1 VRVAIFTNNYL
12 PMRGGVTTAVETLR
26 RGLETL
32 GHQAWV
38 FAPRFSNGA
47 TDPPFVFRY
56 PSVPAPTYPD
66 FPLAV
71 PFSPRLARIVRDLG
85 IDIFHAQHPFLLG
98 PTARRLA
105 RGLGRPLVF
114 TYHTRYEKYAH
125 YVPLRRDWV
134 EAAAIRW
141 SCRFADTADLVI
153 APSMKIRDTLR
164 ERGVRAP
171 MEVVSTGVEL
181 DLFTPGDRQAARHA
195 LVLPP
200 EDPLLLY
207 VGRLDREKSVERL
220 LAAFQQ
226 VAAVLPTAR
235 FVLVGQGTQAANLR
249 DQAKRSPAGDRIDF
263 RGVSPREALPPYYQ
277 AADLFLFASETE
289 TQGLV
294 LAEAAACALPAVA
307 VSASG
312 VDEVVLNGETGILTK
327 ADPRELAEAAID
339 LLLDPERRA
348 SMGEKARALAE
359 REFSARRQ
367 VGRVAALYDAL
378 LSSEGGSAP
387 LPNPPPEDC
396 AGEAGART
404 TPEP

>member
-26 RGLETL
+26 LGLETL

-47 TDPPFVFRY
+47 ADPPFVFRY

-71 PFSPRLARIVRDLG
+71 PFSTRLARIVRDLG

-98 PTARRLA
+98 RTARRLA
-105 RGLGRPLVF
+105 RRLGRPLVF

-141 SCRFADTADLVI
+141 SCGFADTADLVI
-153 APSMKIRDTLR
+153 APSLKIRDALR

-171 MEVVSTGVEL
+171 MEVVPTGVEL
-181 DLFTPGDRQAARHA
+181 DQFTPGDRAAARAA
-195 LVLPP
+195 LGLPP
-200 EDPLLLY
+200 EVPLLLY

-220 LAAFQQ
+220 LAAFHQ

-235 FVLVGQGTQAANLR
+235 FVLVGQGTQAGSLR
-249 DQAKRSPAGDRIDF
+249 AQARRSPAGDRIEF
-263 RGVSPREALPPYYQ
+263 RGASPREALPPYYQ

-294 LAEAAACALPAVA
+294 LAEAAASGLAAVA

-312 VDEVVLNGETGILTK
+312 VDEVVVNGETGILTK
-327 ADPRELAEAAID
+327 ADPGELADAAIG

-359 REFSARRQ
+359 REFAARRQ
-367 VGRVAALYDAL
+367 VGRVAALYEAL
-378 LSSEGGSAP
+378 LV
-387 LPNPPPEDC
+387 
-396 AGEAGART
+396 R
-404 TPEP
+404 